1 LSNDWRGSV
10 GAPVSKLLAAGEP
23 LLIYRVTPEDIH
35 PLVHPVFRPYVEQVG
50 ISSLLAVPL
59 QFKDR
64 VIGALILSRE
74 QTGRPFTLE
83 DQVLLQDIA
92 DRASLTIEN
101 ARLFQS
107 ISEQRERL
115 HMLSARLLE
124 AQEIE
129 RRTIARELHDEVGQ
143 LLTGLQITLAMT
155 SRLAPNAIQD
165 SLGEAQKLVEQLL
178 DLVQDLALDLRP
190 AVLDDL
196 GLKQALEWHFE
207 RYTHQTGIQV
217 RFDHRGLGRRFA
229 SQIETA
235 AFRIIQEALTN
246 VARHARVSEAAVRI
260 WVEDGLLGLQI
271 EDLGAGC
278 DVQAALSRRNST
290 GLSGMQEQA
299 ELLGGLFT
307 IESAPGEGT
316 LITVELPL
324 SESLEGV
331 R

>member
-1 LSNDWRGSV
+1 MASCQRIDYARPNHQRRLARLDSGFEFDARVRADPGSELDGVWPAV
-10 GAPVSKLLAAGEP
+10 GGKEIAAEGAGVGRAAAAEQDHAGASGEP
-23 LLIYRVTPEDIH
+23 RCQ
-35 PLVHPVFRPYVEQVG
+35 LV
-50 ISSLLAVPL
+50 
-59 QFKDR
+59 
-64 VIGALILSRE
+64 
-74 QTGRPFTLE
+74 
-83 DQVLLQDIA
+83 
-92 DRASLTIEN
+92 
-101 ARLFQS
+101 
-107 ISEQRERL
+107 
-115 HMLSARLLE
+115 RLL
-124 AQEIE
+124 
-129 RRTIARELHDEVGQ
+129 L
-143 LLTGLQITLAMT
+143 
-155 SRLAPNAIQD
+155 P
-165 SLGEAQKLVEQLL
+165 
-178 DLVQDLALDLRP
+178 ALP
-190 AVLDDL
+190 A
-196 GLKQALEWHFE
+196 A
-207 RYTHQTGIQV
+207 
-217 RFDHRGLGRRFA
+217 FDHRGLGRRFA

-260 WVEDGLLGLQI
+260 WVEDGLLGMQI